1 MTNTRLYT
9 NKAMAIGAVIDALDC
24 DLSDLADI
32 YVLTENRL
40 RDKGVIDNPIIWV
53 DDDGIPLDDDDYE
66 PPSDLHVFDGVCVKD
81 LD

>member
-1 MTNTRLYT
+1 
-9 NKAMAIGAVIDALDC
+9 MAIGAVIDALDC

-53 DDDGIPLDDDDYE
+53 DDDGIPLDDDDDDTIPECINRANEFIDYL
-66 PPSDLHVFDGVCVKD
+66 S
-81 LD
+81 